1 MKIVFGNSKVR
12 KQCGKA
18 SGKLKQRLDDIL
30 DADNMAV
37 LSKLPG
43 RLHALRENR
52 KGQWALDLEH
62 PTRLVIKPI
71 GDPLPISKDGWL
83 DMNKILAIEIIEIG
97 DYHGK

>member
-12 KQCGKA
+12 KQCEKA

-43 RLHALRENR
+43 RLHALRGNR
-52 KGQWALDLEH
+52 KGQWGLDLEH

-83 DMNKILAIEIIEIG
+83 DTNKILAVEIIEVG